1 MAKAIF
7 TTKISPSYDDQP
19 ETRYHFP
26 RTYLN
31 QAKQTVGDWIVY
43 YEPKRSEG
51 DRIGGRQVYFATARV
66 KEIIQDPLRSDH
78 FYALVENYID
88 FVNPLPFRENGGY
101 YEGALRKEDGSMNK
115 GSFRRAVRILQEHE
129 YERIMQAAFAV
140 ILTEEK
146 AAMRKERPGL
156 YGLGDQPQ
164 EGFQRPIV
172 ESVVKRPFRDAAFSK
187 IVKDIYHQTCSM
199 TGLQIINGGG
209 RSEVQ
214 AAHIKPVAQNGPDT
228 VRNGIAL
235 CSTVHWMFDRGL
247 LSVDD
252 DLSILVAKGK
262 IPPPIERL
270 LNQDGKLIAPK
281 ELVYAP
287 HPHYLKFHRES
298 VFKG

>member
-7 TTKISPSYDDQP
+7 TTKISSSYDDQP
-19 ETRYHFP
+19 ESRYHFP
-26 RTYLN
+26 KTYLN
-31 QAKQTVGDWIVY
+31 QVKQTVGDWIVY

-51 DRIGGRQVYFATARV
+51 DRLGGRQVYFATARV
-66 KEIIQDPLRSDH
+66 KEITQDSQRPDH
-78 FYALVENYID
+78 FYALVDSYID
-88 FVNPLPFRENGGY
+88 FVNPLPFREGTDY
-101 YEGALRKEDGSMNK
+101 YESALKKDDDTMNK
-115 GSFRRAVRILQEHE
+115 GSFRRAVRILQDHE
-129 YERIMQAAFAV
+129 YESIMAAAFGI
-140 ILTEEK
+140 ILAEEGGV
-146 AAMRKERPGL
+146 RKKNDSVL
-156 YGLGDQPQ
+156 YGFSDQPQ
-164 EGFQRPIV
+164 EDFQRPIV

-187 IVKDIYHQTCSM
+187 AVKDIYHQTCSM

-247 LSVDD
+247 LSIND
-252 DLSILVAKGK
+252 DLTILKAKGK

-270 LNQDGKLIAPK
+270 LNPSGKLIAPK

-287 HPHYLKFHRES
+287 HSNYLKFHRETI
-298 VFKG
+298 FKG